1 MQVCWAS
8 PGILIFRYMQFLLT
22 IGPVRIRTFREPNLT
37 VLLGPAFA
45 NLPEPALAP
54 CLWFIHSQSRL
65 KSVRGLSTYESAP
78 LSPKKARNLNRG
90 VSRVCPTTQ
99 FGQ

>member
-8 PGILIFRYMQFLLT
+8 SGILIFRYMQFLLT
-22 IGPVRIRTFREPNLT
+22 IGSVRIRTFREPNLT

-54 CLWFIHSQSRL
+54 CGSYTLR
-65 KSVRGLSTYESAP
+65 VALSLHRA
-78 LSPKKARNLNRG
+78 SPPMKALD
-90 VSRVCPTTQ
+90 
-99 FGQ
+99 